1 MAQLKTG
8 YPRFF
13 IPRIV
18 EHFSRLIIEYAA
30 SLQLLPSRL
39 QGDRTARESQTNV
52 TDSSTYSA
60 LLLVNLEGASLF
72 RSYLLRGG
80 IVSHRSYHFR
90 LDGCFQVVDASE
102 LENDPSDQEPCI
114 YVVIYPTEAAAEG
127 KSFWQHAGLGISSR
141 CATYWLQHGPLCS
154 QSWPAVRIPASLP
167 MTEAEQAKARL
178 RSRIP
183 GLATNPKLH
192 IESND
197 VSLYPTGM
205 SAIGATATVLQ
216 SIQSLRASNEEYRVA
231 IFGFVRLQNPL
242 CIC

>member
-18 EHFSRLIIEYAA
+18 EHFSRLIIEYSESLRILPVTLQEHQAA
-30 SLQLLPSRL
+30 F
-39 QGDRTARESQTNV
+39 ESQTTV

-60 LLLVNLEGASLF
+60 LLLVNLEAASLF
-72 RSYLLRGG
+72 RLYLLRCG
-80 IVSHRSYHFR
+80 ITNHRSYQFR
-90 LDGCFQVVDASE
+90 FDGCLKAVDGSQLEHDHSGQE
-102 LENDPSDQEPCI
+102 LCI
-114 YVVIYPTEAAAEG
+114 YVVIYPMKAAAEG

-141 CATYWLQHGPLCS
+141 CATYWLQHGPLRS
-154 QSWPAVRIPASLP
+154 QSWPAVSMPASLP
-167 MTEAEQAKARL
+167 MTEAEKAKDRL
-178 RSRIP
+178 RSRIS
-183 GLATNPKLH
+183 GLATTPKLH

-216 SIQSLRASNEEYRVA
+216 SILLLHGSNEERRVA
-231 IFGFVRLQNPL
+231 IFGFVRV
-242 CIC
+242 